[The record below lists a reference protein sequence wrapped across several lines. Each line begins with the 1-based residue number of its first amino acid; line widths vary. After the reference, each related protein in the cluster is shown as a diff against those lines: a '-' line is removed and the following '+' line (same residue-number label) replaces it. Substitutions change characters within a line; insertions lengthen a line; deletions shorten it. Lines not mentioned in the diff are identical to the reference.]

1 MRTPAAVFVLAALA
15 LADDRWI
22 EYRSGPFHLV
32 SNAGDRAARERL
44 TELAQFRHVFGAVIS
59 QPDPGFLWP
68 VWIVQFKTAAQ
79 QAAYALPQPWVEG
92 RAAILASEVAGAAG
106 EESLAALGRLLL
118 ESNLH
123 RLPPEYENG
132 IVALYSTLA
141 VSASRVTLGAPPRER
156 TLDWA
161 RAHLL
166 ATAPE
171 FAGRLRI
178 FVGNLAQNAE
188 AAVAARNAFERP
200 LAEIE
205 RRAAAHLAAG
215 APGTAS
221 LSGLTLNPA
230 RDFVELP
237 VSATQI
243 ALLLADLQL
252 ANPQNLAA
260 ARKAYAALRGAGA
273 DEGLGLV
280 ALAESNAAEARRLL
294 AAATVTGDSKSAR
307 AWVEYGSLLD
317 DPAARFAAFEKAAR
331 LNPRWSEP
339 WIRIAHHEPGPQR
352 RAAALAAA
360 AAREPRNAALWRAAA
375 EAQEKAN
382 QFNDAARSWGAALRA
397 AADAAERERIL
408 QARRDLE
415 QQKADF
421 LAAEKRRQK
430 EEEERELQRLK
441 DAALAEVRAA
451 EQAANQRLSGN
462 APRDP
467 NAKVEAWWD
476 DAKGDRTVEG
486 VIERVDCLAGSLRLT
501 VKDARGARLL
511 LLIRDPKKTTFKGA
525 GDLTLACGPQRT
537 PRPAALHVV
546 SRQDPKFGTAA
557 DVLTIEL
564 R

>member
-1 MRTPAAVFVLAALA
+1 MRIPAALIALAALA
-15 LADDRWI
+15 HAAEPWI

-44 TELAQFRHVFGAVIS
+44 TELAQFRHVFGTLLS
-59 QPDPGFLWP
+59 KPDAGFLWP

-79 QAAYALPQPWVEG
+79 QSAYALPQPWVEG
-92 RAAILASEVAGAAG
+92 RAAILASEVAGAPA
-106 EESLAALGRLLL
+106 EDSLAALGRLLI
-118 ESNLH
+118 ESNLN
-123 RLPPEYENG
+123 RIAPEYENG
-132 IVALYSTLA
+132 IVTLYSTLA
-141 VSASRVTLGAPPRER
+141 VAGSRVTLGAPPRER

-171 FAGRLRI
+171 FAGRLRVFI
-178 FVGNLAQNAE
+178 GNLAQNAE
-188 AAVAARNAFERP
+188 VAVAARNAFERP

-205 RRAAAHLAAG
+205 KRAAAHLASGAAG
-215 APGTAS
+215 SVA

-230 RDFVELP
+230 KDFVELP
-237 VSATQI
+237 VPSTQI
-243 ALLLADLQL
+243 GLLLADLQL
-252 ANPQNLAA
+252 ANPQHLSG
-260 ARKAYAALRGAGA
+260 ARKAYETLKGVEA

-280 ALAESNAAEARRLL
+280 ALGEKKPAEARPLL
-294 AAATVTGDSKSAR
+294 AAATVQGDTKSAR
-307 AWVEYGSLLD
+307 AWLEYGSLLE
-317 DPAARFAAFEKAAR
+317 DPAARFAAFEKAAK
-331 LNPRWSEP
+331 LNVRWSEP
-339 WIRIAHHEPGPQR
+339 WIRIAQHEPGPQR

-360 AAREPRNAALWRAAA
+360 ASREPRNAALWRAAA

-382 QFNDAARSWGAALRA
+382 QFTEAGKSWGAALRA
-397 AADAAERERIL
+397 ASSPAEREQIL

-430 EEEERELQRLK
+430 EEEEREVQRLK

-451 EQAANQRLSGN
+451 EAAANKRLSGN

-476 DAKGDRTVEG
+476 DAKGDRNVSG
-486 VIERVDCLAGSLRLT
+486 VIERVDCIGGSLRVA
-501 VKDARGARLL
+501 VKDAKGARVQ
-511 LLIRDPKKTTFKGA
+511 LLIRDPKKTAFRGA

-537 PRPAALHVV
+537 PRAATLYFVT
-546 SRQDPKFGTAA
+546 RNDPKFATAG
-557 DVLTIEL
+557 DVLTVEL